1 MITNN
6 RQPII
11 NMTNE
16 QVKHI
21 AKLAKIK
28 LTDAEVEKYVKQ
40 LSSILEY
47 VNLLSEV
54 EGEAEGKLS
63 ENTLKLLD
71 LREDKVEKSLLPKDV
86 LKNRKGRNNYFVI
99 KNG

>member
-1 MITNN
+1 
-6 RQPII
+6 
-11 NMTNE
+11 MTNE